1 MSNFVDEKL
10 ILSKIKIRKRKLT
23 STYQNLKLTMEKYIM
38 KKSLLAL
45 AVVAVAATSANAAT
59 VYDKDGTSLA
69 VGGRVQ
75 AVVYNGKAASDV
87 GDGIAEHD
95 AGLVNSARLNIAGS
109 TKINDSV
116 SVFAFSEWNM
126 ADGNKSAT
134 GDNINTREQYVG
146 ADYGDFG
153 KILGGKT
160 YDAANAVLAATDVFE
175 DFGARLQSSIN
186 GDRRTGMFRYVY
198 DNNGI
203 FGSVSYQTA
212 ADESSVQGDK
222 VDVEGGFAAAA
233 GYTFDNVVF
242 GPLSFKAG
250 YSYIKGQNDFAKTIF
265 ANLDNGDI
273 YTNSFDTYKAI
284 SASIAWGSTDNGLYI
299 GALYNTQRIKQRLNN
314 ITYLEEGKKPNNEFY
329 NTNSSLA
336 DKKKGYELVV
346 GYTFDNGIGAF
357 TGYNFVDFKSK
368 IGSFNSNS
376 EIYRR
381 VPVYVNYAI
390 NDNFNIWGEAE
401 FDANS
406 TTKKDNQLQYGET
419 GTMLSAGARYTF

>member
-23 STYQNLKLTMEKYIM
+23 STYQNLKLTMGKYIM

-45 AVVAVAATSANAAT
+45 AVVAAATSANAAT

-75 AVVYNGKAASDV
+75 AVVYNGNVA
-87 GDGIAEHD
+87 GIAEND

-126 ADGNKSAT
+126 ADGNTS
-134 GDNINTREQYVG
+134 GQSWGYSINTREQYVG

-175 DFGARLQSSIN
+175 DFGARLQGSIN

-212 ADESSVQGDK
+212 ADDSTVQGSK
-222 VDVEGGFAAAA
+222 ADVEGGFAAAA

-250 YSYIKGQNDFAKTIF
+250 YSFVKGRDDFSKTIGQF
-265 ANLDNGDI
+265 ENSETFDN
-273 YTNSFDTYKAI
+273 FKVI

-299 GALYNTQRIKQRLNN
+299 GALYNTQRVKQRANDFV
-314 ITYLEEGKKPNNEFY
+314 PS
-329 NTNSSLA
+329 NSSNS
-336 DKKKGYELVV
+336 DKKKGYEFVV

-357 TGYNFVDFKSK
+357 TGYNFVDVKTK
-368 IGSFNSNS
+368 EGSINSDS
-376 EIYRR
+376 AIYRR

-406 TTKKDNQLQYGET
+406 TTKKDGQNQYSET

>member
-1 MSNFVDEKL
+1 MG
-10 ILSKIKIRKRKLT
+10 
-23 STYQNLKLTMEKYIM
+23 KYIM

-45 AVVAVAATSANAAT
+45 AVVAAATSANAAT

-75 AVVYNGKAASDV
+75 AVVYNGNAA
-87 GDGIAEHD
+87 GIAEND

-126 ADGNKSAT
+126 ADGNTSGQSW
-134 GDNINTREQYVG
+134 GDSINTREQYVG

-175 DFGARLQSSIN
+175 DFGARLQGSIN

-212 ADESSVQGDK
+212 ADGSSVAGNNA
-222 VDVEGGFAAAA
+222 DVEGGFAAAA

-250 YSYIKGQNDFAKTIF
+250 YSYIKGQNDFSKTIVQF
-265 ANLDNGDI
+265 KNSETFDN
-273 YTNSFDTYKAI
+273 FKVI

-299 GALYNTQRIKQRLNN
+299 GALYNTQRVKQRANDFV
-314 ITYLEEGKKPNNEFY
+314 PS
-329 NTNSSLA
+329 NSSNS
-336 DKKKGYELVV
+336 DKKKGYEFVV

-357 TGYNFVDFKSK
+357 TGYNFVDQKYK
-368 IGSFNSNS
+368 VGSINQGTAT
-376 EIYRR
+376 IRR

-390 NDNFNIWGEAE
+390 NGNFNIWGEAE

-406 TTKKDNQLQYGET
+406 STTKDGQRQYPEFET

>member
-1 MSNFVDEKL
+1 MG
-10 ILSKIKIRKRKLT
+10 R
-23 STYQNLKLTMEKYIM
+23 YIM

-45 AVVAVAATSANAAT
+45 AVIAAATSANAAT

-75 AVVYNGKAASDV
+75 SVVYNGNATSIGEK
-87 GDGIAEHD
+87 D

-109 TKINDSV
+109 TKINDAV

-212 ADESSVQGDK
+212 ADGSTVQGEK
-222 VDVEGGFAAAA
+222 ADVEGGFAAAA

-242 GPLSFKAG
+242 GPLSLKAG
-250 YSYIKGQNDFAKTIF
+250 YSYVKGQDDKGSYLQDVFAGKNNYKFDDFKV
-265 ANLDNGDI
+265 
-273 YTNSFDTYKAI
+273 I
-284 SASIAWGSTDNGLYI
+284 SASVAWGSTDSGLYI
-299 GALYNTQRIKQRLNN
+299 GALYNTQRAKQRLNW
-314 ITYLEEGKKPNNEFY
+314 YVPS
-329 NTNSSLA
+329 TNSSLA
-336 DKKKGYELVV
+336 DKVKGYEFVV

-357 TGYNFVDFKSK
+357 TGYNLVDKK
-368 IGSFNSNS
+368 NKNGSYNTDSA
-376 EIYRR
+376 IYRR

-406 TTKKDNQLQYGET
+406 TSKNDHQKEFGDT

>member
-1 MSNFVDEKL
+1 MG
-10 ILSKIKIRKRKLT
+10 
-23 STYQNLKLTMEKYIM
+23 KYIM

-45 AVVAVAATSANAAT
+45 AVIAAATSANAAT

-75 AVVYNGKAASDV
+75 SVVYNGNATSIGEK
-87 GDGIAEHD
+87 D

-109 TKINDSV
+109 TKINDAV

-134 GDNINTREQYVG
+134 GDTIDTREQYVG

-212 ADESSVQGDK
+212 ADDSTVQGEK
-222 VDVEGGFAAAA
+222 ADVEGGFAAAA

-242 GPLSFKAG
+242 GPLSLKAG
-250 YSYIKGQNDFAKTIF
+250 YSYVKGQDDKGSYLQDVFAGKNNYKFDDFKV
-265 ANLDNGDI
+265 
-273 YTNSFDTYKAI
+273 I
-284 SASIAWGSTDNGLYI
+284 SASVAWGSTDSGLYI
-299 GALYNTQRIKQRLNN
+299 GAY
-314 ITYLEEGKKPNNEFY
+314 
-329 NTNSSLA
+329 SVA
-336 DKKKGYELVV
+336 
-346 GYTFDNGIGAF
+346 
-357 TGYNFVDFKSK
+357 
-368 IGSFNSNS
+368 
-376 EIYRR
+376 
-381 VPVYVNYAI
+381 
-390 NDNFNIWGEAE
+390 
-401 FDANS
+401 
-406 TTKKDNQLQYGET
+406 
-419 GTMLSAGARYTF
+419 

>member
-23 STYQNLKLTMEKYIM
+23 STYQNLKLTMGKYIM

-212 ADESSVQGDK
+212 ADGSSVAGNK
-222 VDVEGGFAAAA
+222 ADVEGGFAAAA

-250 YSYIKGQNDFAKTIF
+250 YSYIKGQNDFSKTIGQF
-265 ANLDNGDI
+265 ENSETFDN
-273 YTNSFDTYKAI
+273 FKVI

-299 GALYNTQRIKQRLNN
+299 GALYNTQRVKQRANDFV
-314 ITYLEEGKKPNNEFY
+314 PS
-329 NTNSSLA
+329 NSSNS
-336 DKKKGYELVV
+336 DKKKGYEFVV

-357 TGYNFVDFKSK
+357 TGYNFVDVKTK
-368 IGSFNSNS
+368 EGSINSDS

-406 TTKKDNQLQYGET
+406 TTEKDHKAQYGET

>member
-23 STYQNLKLTMEKYIM
+23 STYQNLKLTMGKYIM

-45 AVVAVAATSANAAT
+45 AVVAAATSANAAT

-75 AVVYNGKAASDV
+75 AVVYNGNAA
-87 GDGIAEHD
+87 GIAEND

-126 ADGNKSAT
+126 ADGNTSGQSW
-134 GDNINTREQYVG
+134 GDSINTREQYVG

-175 DFGARLQSSIN
+175 DFGARLQGSIN

-212 ADESSVQGDK
+212 SDETTVAGQK
-222 VDVEGGFAAAA
+222 ANVEGGFAAAA

-250 YSYIKGQNDFAKTIF
+250 YSYVKGQDDSDELKGLITNYGKDGIWGFDDFKI
-265 ANLDNGDI
+265 
-273 YTNSFDTYKAI
+273 I
-284 SASIAWGSTDNGLYI
+284 SASLSWGSTDNGLYL
-299 GALYNTQRIKQRLNN
+299 GALYNTQRAKQRLD
-314 ITYLEEGKKPNNEFY
+314 GAQ
-329 NTNSSLA
+329 SSNA
-336 DKKKGYELVV
+336 DKVKGYEFVV

-357 TGYNFVDFKSK
+357 TGYNLVDKK
-368 IGSFNSNS
+368 YKEGSYNTDSA
-376 EIYRR
+376 IYRR

-406 TTKKDNQLQYGET
+406 TTEKDHKAQYGET

>member
-1 MSNFVDEKL
+1 MG
-10 ILSKIKIRKRKLT
+10 
-23 STYQNLKLTMEKYIM
+23 KYIM

-45 AVVAVAATSANAAT
+45 AVVAAATSANAAT

-75 AVVYNGKAASDV
+75 AVVYNGNGGANV
-87 GDGIAEHD
+87 QGENGIADHD

-126 ADGNKSAT
+126 ADGNKTAT

-175 DFGARLQSSIN
+175 DFGARLQGSIN

-212 ADESSVQGDK
+212 ADESSVQGNK
-222 VDVEGGFAAAA
+222 LDVEGGFAAAA

-242 GPLSFKAG
+242 GPLSLKAG
-250 YSYIKGQNDFAKTIF
+250 YSYIKGQDDFTKTI
-265 ANLDNGDI
+265 AINKKGEWSL
-273 YTNSFDTYKAI
+273 NSFDTYKAI

-299 GALYNTQRIKQRLNN
+299 GALYNTQRIKQRENGF
-314 ITYLEEGKKPNNEFY
+314 TYNDGVNEPVSFY
-329 NTNSSLA
+329 GVTNSSFA
-336 DKKKGYELVV
+336 NKKKGYEFVV

-357 TGYNFVDFKSK
+357 TGYNFVDQKYKF
-368 IGSFNSNS
+368 GSYNKDSA
-376 EIYRR
+376 IYRR

-406 TTKKDNQLQYGET
+406 TNVKDHQRDSGDT

>member
-1 MSNFVDEKL
+1 MG
-10 ILSKIKIRKRKLT
+10 
-23 STYQNLKLTMEKYIM
+23 KYIM

-45 AVVAVAATSANAAT
+45 AVVAAATSANAAT

-75 AVVYNGKAASDV
+75 AVVYNGNAA
-87 GDGIAEHD
+87 GIAEND

-126 ADGNKSAT
+126 ADGNTSGQSW
-134 GDNINTREQYVG
+134 GDSINTREQYVG

-175 DFGARLQSSIN
+175 DFGARLQGSIN

-212 ADESSVQGDK
+212 ADDSTVQGSK
-222 VDVEGGFAAAA
+222 ADVEGGFAAAA

-250 YSYIKGQNDFAKTIF
+250 YSYVKGQDDFSKTIGQF
-265 ANLDNGDI
+265 ENSETFDN
-273 YTNSFDTYKAI
+273 FKVI

-299 GALYNTQRIKQRLNN
+299 GALYNTQRVKQRANDFV
-314 ITYLEEGKKPNNEFY
+314 PS
-329 NTNSSLA
+329 NSSNS
-336 DKKKGYELVV
+336 DKKKGYEFVV

-357 TGYNFVDFKSK
+357 TGYNFVDVKTK
-368 IGSFNSNS
+368 EGSINSDS
-376 EIYRR
+376 AIYRR

-406 TTKKDNQLQYGET
+406 TTKKDGQNQYSET

>member
-1 MSNFVDEKL
+1 
-10 ILSKIKIRKRKLT
+10 
-23 STYQNLKLTMEKYIM
+23 M
-38 KKSLLAL
+38 KKSLLALALAL

-212 ADESSVQGDK
+212 ADGSSVAGNK
-222 VDVEGGFAAAA
+222 ADVEGGFAAAA

-250 YSYIKGQNDFAKTIF
+250 YSYIKGQNDFSKTIGQF
-265 ANLDNGDI
+265 ENSETFDN
-273 YTNSFDTYKAI
+273 FKVI

-299 GALYNTQRIKQRLNN
+299 GALYNTQRVKQRANDFV
-314 ITYLEEGKKPNNEFY
+314 PS
-329 NTNSSLA
+329 NSSNS
-336 DKKKGYELVV
+336 DKKKGYEFVV

-357 TGYNFVDFKSK
+357 TGYNFVDVKTKEGSINSDSK
-368 IGSFNSNS
+368 
-376 EIYRR
+376 IYRR

-406 TTKKDNQLQYGET
+406 TTEKDHKAQYGET

>member
-1 MSNFVDEKL
+1 MG
-10 ILSKIKIRKRKLT
+10 
-23 STYQNLKLTMEKYIM
+23 KYIM

-45 AVVAVAATSANAAT
+45 AVVAVATSANAAT
-59 VYDKDGTSLA
+59 VYDKDGSSLA

-175 DFGARLQSSIN
+175 DFGARLQGSIN

-212 ADESSVQGDK
+212 ADGSSVAGNNA
-222 VDVEGGFAAAA
+222 DVEGGFAAAA

-250 YSYIKGQNDFAKTIF
+250 YSYIKGQNDFSKTIGQF
-265 ANLDNGDI
+265 ENSETFDN
-273 YTNSFDTYKAI
+273 FKVI

-299 GALYNTQRIKQRLNN
+299 GALYNTQRAKQRLNWSV
-314 ITYLEEGKKPNNEFY
+314 PS
-329 NTNSSLA
+329 TNSSLA
-336 DKKKGYELVV
+336 DKVKGYEFVV

-357 TGYNFVDFKSK
+357 TGYNFVDQKYK
-368 IGSFNSNS
+368 VGSINQGTAT
-376 EIYRR
+376 IRR

-390 NDNFNIWGEAE
+390 NGNFNIWGEAE

-406 TTKKDNQLQYGET
+406 STTKDGQRQYPEFEEFD
-419 GTMLSAGARYTF
+419 GTKSFALCFTR

>member
-1 MSNFVDEKL
+1 MG
-10 ILSKIKIRKRKLT
+10 
-23 STYQNLKLTMEKYIM
+23 KYIM

-45 AVVAVAATSANAAT
+45 AVVAAAATSANAAT

-75 AVVYNGKAASDV
+75 AVVYNGNAA
-87 GDGIAEHD
+87 GIAEND
-95 AGLVNSARLNIAGS
+95 SGLVNSARLNIAGS

-126 ADGNKSAT
+126 ADGNTSGQSW
-134 GDNINTREQYVG
+134 GDSINTREQYVG

-175 DFGARLQSSIN
+175 DFGARLQGSIN

-212 ADESSVQGDK
+212 ADGSSVAGNNA
-222 VDVEGGFAAAA
+222 DVEGGFAAAA

-250 YSYIKGQNDFAKTIF
+250 YSYIKGQNDFSKTIVQF
-265 ANLDNGDI
+265 ENSETFDN
-273 YTNSFDTYKAI
+273 FKVI

-299 GALYNTQRIKQRLNN
+299 GALYNTQRVKQRANDFV
-314 ITYLEEGKKPNNEFY
+314 PS
-329 NTNSSLA
+329 NSSNS
-336 DKKKGYELVV
+336 DKKKGYEFVV

-357 TGYNFVDFKSK
+357 TGYNFVDQKYK
-368 IGSFNSNS
+368 VGSINQGTAT
-376 EIYRR
+376 IRR

-390 NDNFNIWGEAE
+390 NGNFNIWGEAE

-406 TTKKDNQLQYGET
+406 STTKDGQRQYPEFET

>member
-23 STYQNLKLTMEKYIM
+23 STYKNLKLTMGKYIM

-45 AVVAVAATSANAAT
+45 AVVAAATSANAAT

-75 AVVYNGKAASDV
+75 AVVYNGNAA
-87 GDGIAEHD
+87 GIAEND

-126 ADGNKSAT
+126 ADGNTSGQSW
-134 GDNINTREQYVG
+134 GDSINTREQYVG

-175 DFGARLQSSIN
+175 DFGARLQGSIN

-212 ADESSVQGDK
+212 ADDSTVQGSK
-222 VDVEGGFAAAA
+222 ADVEGGFAAAA

-250 YSYIKGQNDFAKTIF
+250 YSYVKGQDDFSKTIGQF
-265 ANLDNGDI
+265 ENSETFDN
-273 YTNSFDTYKAI
+273 FKVI

-299 GALYNTQRIKQRLNN
+299 GALYNTQRVKQRANDFV
-314 ITYLEEGKKPNNEFY
+314 PS
-329 NTNSSLA
+329 NSSNS
-336 DKKKGYELVV
+336 DKKKGYEFVV

-357 TGYNFVDFKSK
+357 TGYNFVDVKTK
-368 IGSFNSNS
+368 EGSINSDS
-376 EIYRR
+376 AIYRR

-406 TTKKDNQLQYGET
+406 TTKKDGQNQYSET

>member
-23 STYQNLKLTMEKYIM
+23 STYQNLKLTMGKYIM

-45 AVVAVAATSANAAT
+45 AVVVAATSANAAT

-75 AVVYNGKAASDV
+75 SVVYNGNAA
-87 GDGIAEHD
+87 GIAEND
-95 AGLVNSARLNIAGS
+95 EGLVNSARLNIAGS

-126 ADGNKSAT
+126 ADGNTSGQSW
-134 GDNINTREQYVG
+134 GDSINTREQYVG

-175 DFGARLQSSIN
+175 DFGARLQGSIN

-212 ADESSVQGDK
+212 ADDSTVQGSK
-222 VDVEGGFAAAA
+222 ADVEGGFAAAA
-233 GYTFDNVVF
+233 GYTFDDVVF

-250 YSYIKGQNDFAKTIF
+250 YSYVKGQD
-265 ANLDNGDI
+265 DNGDYLASAI
-273 YTNSFDTYKAI
+273 KGVKNYNFDDFKVI

-299 GALYNTQRIKQRLNN
+299 GALYNTQRAKQRLNWQV
-314 ITYLEEGKKPNNEFY
+314 PS
-329 NTNSSLA
+329 TNSSLA
-336 DKKKGYELVV
+336 NKVKGYEFVV

-357 TGYNFVDFKSK
+357 TGYNFVDQKSK
-368 IGSFNSNS
+368 VGSINQGTAT
-376 EIYRR
+376 IRR

-390 NDNFNIWGEAE
+390 NGNFNIWGEAE

-406 TTKKDNQLQYGET
+406 STTKDGQRQYPEFET

>member
-1 MSNFVDEKL
+1 MG
-10 ILSKIKIRKRKLT
+10 
-23 STYQNLKLTMEKYIM
+23 KYIM

-45 AVVAVAATSANAAT
+45 AVVAAATSANAAT

-75 AVVYNGKAASDV
+75 AVVYNGNAA
-87 GDGIAEHD
+87 GIAEND

-126 ADGNKSAT
+126 ADGNTSGQSW
-134 GDNINTREQYVG
+134 GDSINTREQYVG

-212 ADESSVQGDK
+212 ADGSTVKGK
-222 VDVEGGFAAAA
+222 KADVEGGFAAAA

-242 GPLSFKAG
+242 GPLSLKAG
-250 YSYIKGQNDFAKTIF
+250 YSYVKGQDDKGSYLQDVFAGKNNYKFDDFKV
-265 ANLDNGDI
+265 
-273 YTNSFDTYKAI
+273 I
-284 SASIAWGSTDNGLYI
+284 SASVAWGSTDSGLYI
-299 GALYNTQRIKQRLNN
+299 GALYNTQRAKQRLSAS
-314 ITYLEEGKKPNNEFY
+314 
-329 NTNSSLA
+329 NSSLA
-336 DKKKGYELVV
+336 DKVKGYEFVV

-357 TGYNFVDFKSK
+357 TGYNFVDQKYK
-368 IGSFNSNS
+368 VGSINQGTAT
-376 EIYRR
+376 IRR

-390 NDNFNIWGEAE
+390 NGNFNIWGEAE

-406 TTKKDNQLQYGET
+406 STTKDGQRQYPELET

>member
-10 ILSKIKIRKRKLT
+10 ILSKIKIRKRKLS
-23 STYQNLKLTMEKYIM
+23 STYQNLKLTMGKYIM

-45 AVVAVAATSANAAT
+45 AVVAAATSANAAT

-75 AVVYNGKAASDV
+75 AVVYNGNAA
-87 GDGIAEHD
+87 GIAEND

-126 ADGNKSAT
+126 ADGNTSGQSW
-134 GDNINTREQYVG
+134 GDSINTREQYVG

-175 DFGARLQSSIN
+175 DFGARLQGSIN

-212 ADESSVQGDK
+212 ADGSSVAGNNA
-222 VDVEGGFAAAA
+222 DVEGGFAAAA

-250 YSYIKGQNDFAKTIF
+250 YSYIKGQNDFSKTIVQF
-265 ANLDNGDI
+265 ENSETFDN
-273 YTNSFDTYKAI
+273 FKVI

-299 GALYNTQRIKQRLNN
+299 GALYNTQRVKQRANDFV
-314 ITYLEEGKKPNNEFY
+314 PS
-329 NTNSSLA
+329 NSSNS
-336 DKKKGYELVV
+336 DKKKGYEFVV

-357 TGYNFVDFKSK
+357 TGYNFVDQKYK
-368 IGSFNSNS
+368 VGSINQGTAT
-376 EIYRR
+376 IRR

-390 NDNFNIWGEAE
+390 NGNFNIWGEAE

-406 TTKKDNQLQYGET
+406 STTKDGQRQYPEFET

>member
-1 MSNFVDEKL
+1 
-10 ILSKIKIRKRKLT
+10 
-23 STYQNLKLTMEKYIM
+23 M

-45 AVVAVAATSANAAT
+45 AVIAAATSANAAT

-75 AVVYNGKAASDV
+75 SVVYNGNATSIGEK
-87 GDGIAEHD
+87 D

-109 TKINDSV
+109 TKINDAV

-134 GDNINTREQYVG
+134 GDTINTREQYVG

-212 ADESSVQGDK
+212 ADDSTVQGEK
-222 VDVEGGFAAAA
+222 ADVEGGFAAAA

-242 GPLSFKAG
+242 GPLSLKAG
-250 YSYIKGQNDFAKTIF
+250 YSYVKGQDDKGSYLQDVFAGKNNYKFDDFKV
-265 ANLDNGDI
+265 
-273 YTNSFDTYKAI
+273 I
-284 SASIAWGSTDNGLYI
+284 SASVAWGSTDSGLYI
-299 GALYNTQRIKQRLNN
+299 GALYNTQRAKQRLNW
-314 ITYLEEGKKPNNEFY
+314 YVPS
-329 NTNSSLA
+329 TNSSLA
-336 DKKKGYELVV
+336 DKVKGYEFVV

-357 TGYNFVDFKSK
+357 TGYNLVDKK
-368 IGSFNSNS
+368 NKNGSYNTDSA
-376 EIYRR
+376 IYRR

-406 TTKKDNQLQYGET
+406 TSKNDHQKEFGDT

>member
-23 STYQNLKLTMEKYIM
+23 STYQNLKLTMGKYIM

-45 AVVAVAATSANAAT
+45 AVVAAATSANAAT

-75 AVVYNGKAASDV
+75 AVVYNGNAA
-87 GDGIAEHD
+87 GIAEND

-126 ADGNKSAT
+126 ADGNTSGQSW
-134 GDNINTREQYVG
+134 GDSINTREQYVG

-175 DFGARLQSSIN
+175 DFGARLQGSIN

-212 ADESSVQGDK
+212 ADDSTVQGSK
-222 VDVEGGFAAAA
+222 ADVEGGFAAAA

-250 YSYIKGQNDFAKTIF
+250 YSYVKGQDDFSKTIGQF
-265 ANLDNGDI
+265 ENSETFDN
-273 YTNSFDTYKAI
+273 FKVI

-299 GALYNTQRIKQRLNN
+299 GALYNTQRVKQRANDFV
-314 ITYLEEGKKPNNEFY
+314 PS
-329 NTNSSLA
+329 NSSNS
-336 DKKKGYELVV
+336 DKKKGYEFVV

-357 TGYNFVDFKSK
+357 TGYNFVDVKTK
-368 IGSFNSNS
+368 EGSINSDS

-406 TTKKDNQLQYGET
+406 TTEKDHKAQYGET

>member
-1 MSNFVDEKL
+1 MG
-10 ILSKIKIRKRKLT
+10 R
-23 STYQNLKLTMEKYIM
+23 YIM

-45 AVVAVAATSANAAT
+45 AVIAAATSANAAT

-75 AVVYNGKAASDV
+75 SVVYNGNATSIGEK
-87 GDGIAEHD
+87 D

-109 TKINDSV
+109 TKINDAV

-134 GDNINTREQYVG
+134 GDTINTREQYVG

-212 ADESSVQGDK
+212 ADGSTVQGEK
-222 VDVEGGFAAAA
+222 ADVEGGFAAAA

-242 GPLSFKAG
+242 GPLSLKAG
-250 YSYIKGQNDFAKTIF
+250 YSYVKGQDDKGSYLQDVFAGKNNYKFDDFKV
-265 ANLDNGDI
+265 
-273 YTNSFDTYKAI
+273 I
-284 SASIAWGSTDNGLYI
+284 SASVAWGSTDSGLYI
-299 GALYNTQRIKQRLNN
+299 GALYNTQRAKQRLNW
-314 ITYLEEGKKPNNEFY
+314 YVPS
-329 NTNSSLA
+329 TNSSSA
-336 DKKKGYELVV
+336 DKVKGYEFVV

-357 TGYNFVDFKSK
+357 TGYNLVDKK
-368 IGSFNSNS
+368 NKNGSYNTDSA
-376 EIYRR
+376 IYRR

-406 TTKKDNQLQYGET
+406 TSEKDHQLQGGET

>member
-1 MSNFVDEKL
+1 
-10 ILSKIKIRKRKLT
+10 
-23 STYQNLKLTMEKYIM
+23 M

-212 ADESSVQGDK
+212 ADGSSVAGNK
-222 VDVEGGFAAAA
+222 ADVEGGFAAAA

-250 YSYIKGQNDFAKTIF
+250 YSYIKGQNDFSKTIGQF
-265 ANLDNGDI
+265 ENSETFDN
-273 YTNSFDTYKAI
+273 FKVI

-299 GALYNTQRIKQRLNN
+299 GALYNTQRVKQRANDFV
-314 ITYLEEGKKPNNEFY
+314 PS
-329 NTNSSLA
+329 NSSNS
-336 DKKKGYELVV
+336 DKKKGYEFVV

-357 TGYNFVDFKSK
+357 TGYNFVDVKTK
-368 IGSFNSNS
+368 EGSINSDS
-376 EIYRR
+376 RIYRR

-406 TTKKDNQLQYGET
+406 TTEKDHKAQYGET

>member
-1 MSNFVDEKL
+1 MG
-10 ILSKIKIRKRKLT
+10 
-23 STYQNLKLTMEKYIM
+23 KYIM

-45 AVVAVAATSANAAT
+45 AVVAAATSANAAT

-75 AVVYNGKAASDV
+75 AVVYNGNAA
-87 GDGIAEHD
+87 GIAEND

-126 ADGNKSAT
+126 ADGNTSGQSW
-134 GDNINTREQYVG
+134 GDSINTREQYVG

-175 DFGARLQSSIN
+175 DFGARLQGSIN

-212 ADESSVQGDK
+212 ADGSSVAGNNA
-222 VDVEGGFAAAA
+222 DVEGGFAAAA

-250 YSYIKGQNDFAKTIF
+250 YSYIKGQNDFSKTIVQF
-265 ANLDNGDI
+265 ENSETFDN
-273 YTNSFDTYKAI
+273 FKVI

-299 GALYNTQRIKQRLNN
+299 GALYNTQRVKQRANDFV
-314 ITYLEEGKKPNNEFY
+314 PS
-329 NTNSSLA
+329 NSSNS
-336 DKKKGYELVV
+336 DKKKGYEFVV

-357 TGYNFVDFKSK
+357 TGYNFVDVKTK
-368 IGSFNSNS
+368 KGSINSDS

-406 TTKKDNQLQYGET
+406 TTEKDHKAQYGET

>member
-23 STYQNLKLTMEKYIM
+23 STYQNLKLTMGKYIM

-45 AVVAVAATSANAAT
+45 AVVAAATSANAAT

-75 AVVYNGKAASDV
+75 SVVYNGNAA
-87 GDGIAEHD
+87 GIAEND

-126 ADGNKSAT
+126 ADGNTSGQSW
-134 GDNINTREQYVG
+134 GDSINTREQYVG

-175 DFGARLQSSIN
+175 DFGARLQGSIN

-242 GPLSFKAG
+242 GPLSFKTG

-368 IGSFNSNS
+368 AGSFNSDS
-376 EIYRR
+376 AIYRR

-406 TTKKDNQLQYGET
+406 TSEKDHQLQGGET

>member
-23 STYQNLKLTMEKYIM
+23 STYQNLKLTMGKYIM

-45 AVVAVAATSANAAT
+45 AVVAAATSANAAT

-75 AVVYNGKAASDV
+75 AVVYNGNAA
-87 GDGIAEHD
+87 GIAEND

-126 ADGNKSAT
+126 ADGNTSGQSW
-134 GDNINTREQYVG
+134 GDSINTREQYVG

-175 DFGARLQSSIN
+175 DFGARLQGSIN
-186 GDRRTGMFRYVY
+186 SDRRTGMFRYVY

-212 ADESSVQGDK
+212 ADGSSVAGNNA
-222 VDVEGGFAAAA
+222 DVEGGFAAAA

-250 YSYIKGQNDFAKTIF
+250 YSYIKGQNDFSKTIVQF
-265 ANLDNGDI
+265 ENSETFDN
-273 YTNSFDTYKAI
+273 FKVI

-299 GALYNTQRIKQRLNN
+299 GALYNTQRVKQRANDFV
-314 ITYLEEGKKPNNEFY
+314 PS
-329 NTNSSLA
+329 NSSNS
-336 DKKKGYELVV
+336 DKKKGYEFVV

-357 TGYNFVDFKSK
+357 TGYNFVDVKTK
-368 IGSFNSNS
+368 EGSINSDS

-406 TTKKDNQLQYGET
+406 TTEKDHKAQHGET

>member
-1 MSNFVDEKL
+1 MG
-10 ILSKIKIRKRKLT
+10 R
-23 STYQNLKLTMEKYIM
+23 YIM

-45 AVVAVAATSANAAT
+45 AVIAAATSANAAT

-75 AVVYNGKAASDV
+75 SVVYNGNATSIGEK
-87 GDGIAEHD
+87 D

-109 TKINDSV
+109 TKINDAV

-134 GDNINTREQYVG
+134 GDTINTREQYVG

-212 ADESSVQGDK
+212 ADDSTVQGEK
-222 VDVEGGFAAAA
+222 ADVEGGFAAAA

-242 GPLSFKAG
+242 GPLSLKAG
-250 YSYIKGQNDFAKTIF
+250 YSYVKGQDDKGSYLQDVFAGKNNYKFDDFKV
-265 ANLDNGDI
+265 
-273 YTNSFDTYKAI
+273 I
-284 SASIAWGSTDNGLYI
+284 SASVAWGSTDSGLYI
-299 GALYNTQRIKQRLNN
+299 GALYNTQRAKQRLNW
-314 ITYLEEGKKPNNEFY
+314 YVPS
-329 NTNSSLA
+329 TNSSLA
-336 DKKKGYELVV
+336 DKVKGYEFVV

-357 TGYNFVDFKSK
+357 TGYNLVDKK
-368 IGSFNSNS
+368 NKNGSYNTDSA
-376 EIYRR
+376 IYRR

-406 TTKKDNQLQYGET
+406 TSKNDHQKEFGDT

>member
-1 MSNFVDEKL
+1 
-10 ILSKIKIRKRKLT
+10 
-23 STYQNLKLTMEKYIM
+23 M

-45 AVVAVAATSANAAT
+45 AVVAAATSANAAT

-75 AVVYNGKAASDV
+75 AVVYNGNAASNV
-87 GDGIAEHD
+87 GNGIAEND
-95 AGLVNSARLNIAGS
+95 AGLVNSARINIAGN

-126 ADGNKSAT
+126 ADGNKTAT

-175 DFGARLQSSIN
+175 DFGARLQGSIN

-212 ADESSVQGDK
+212 ADDSTVQGTK
-222 VDVEGGFAAAA
+222 ADVEGGFAAAA

-242 GPLSFKAG
+242 GPLSLKAG
-250 YSYIKGQNDFAKTIF
+250 YSYVKGQDDKGSYLASVFKGEKNYNFDDFKV
-265 ANLDNGDI
+265 
-273 YTNSFDTYKAI
+273 I

-299 GALYNTQRIKQRLNN
+299 GALYNTQRAKQRLNWFV
-314 ITYLEEGKKPNNEFY
+314 PS
-329 NTNSSLA
+329 TNSSLA
-336 DKKKGYELVV
+336 DKVKGYEFVV

-357 TGYNFVDFKSK
+357 TGYNFVDQKYK
-368 IGSFNSNS
+368 AGSFNTDSA
-376 EIYRR
+376 IYRR

-390 NDNFNIWGEAE
+390 NGNFNIWGEAE

-406 TTKKDNQLQYGET
+406 TNVKDHQRDSGDT

>member
-1 MSNFVDEKL
+1 MG
-10 ILSKIKIRKRKLT
+10 
-23 STYQNLKLTMEKYIM
+23 KYIM

-45 AVVAVAATSANAAT
+45 AVVAVATSANAAT

-75 AVVYNGKAASDV
+75 AVVYNGNAA
-87 GDGIAEHD
+87 GIAEND

-126 ADGNKSAT
+126 ADGNTSGQSW
-134 GDNINTREQYVG
+134 GDSINTREQYVG

-212 ADESSVQGDK
+212 ADGSSVAGNK
-222 VDVEGGFAAAA
+222 ADVEGGFAAAA

-250 YSYIKGQNDFAKTIF
+250 YSYIKGQNDFSKTIGQF
-265 ANLDNGDI
+265 ENSETFDN
-273 YTNSFDTYKAI
+273 FKVI

-299 GALYNTQRIKQRLNN
+299 GALYNTQRVKQRANDFV
-314 ITYLEEGKKPNNEFY
+314 PS
-329 NTNSSLA
+329 NSSNS
-336 DKKKGYELVV
+336 DKKKGYEFVV

-357 TGYNFVDFKSK
+357 TGYNFVDVKTKEGSINSDSK
-368 IGSFNSNS
+368 
-376 EIYRR
+376 IYRR

-406 TTKKDNQLQYGET
+406 TTEKDHKAQYGET

>member
-1 MSNFVDEKL
+1 MYVISNFVDEKL

-186 GDRRTGMFRYVY
+186 VDRRTGMFRYVY

-212 ADESSVQGDK
+212 ADGSSVAGNK
-222 VDVEGGFAAAA
+222 ADVEGGFAAAA

-250 YSYIKGQNDFAKTIF
+250 YSYIKGQNDFSKTIGQF
-265 ANLDNGDI
+265 ENSETFDN
-273 YTNSFDTYKAI
+273 FKVI

-299 GALYNTQRIKQRLNN
+299 GALYNTQRVKQRANDFV
-314 ITYLEEGKKPNNEFY
+314 PS
-329 NTNSSLA
+329 NSSNS
-336 DKKKGYELVV
+336 DKKKGYEFVV

-357 TGYNFVDFKSK
+357 TGYNFVDVKTKEGSINSDSK
-368 IGSFNSNS
+368 
-376 EIYRR
+376 IYRR

-406 TTKKDNQLQYGET
+406 TTEKDHKAQYGET

>member
-1 MSNFVDEKL
+1 MG
-10 ILSKIKIRKRKLT
+10 
-23 STYQNLKLTMEKYIM
+23 KYIM

-45 AVVAVAATSANAAT
+45 AVVAAATSANAAT

-75 AVVYNGKAASDV
+75 AVVYNGNAA
-87 GDGIAEHD
+87 GIAEND

-126 ADGNKSAT
+126 ADGNTSGQSW
-134 GDNINTREQYVG
+134 GDSINTREQYVG

-160 YDAANAVLAATDVFE
+160 YDAANAVLSATDVFE
-175 DFGARLQSSIN
+175 DFGARLQGSIN

-212 ADESSVQGDK
+212 ADGSSVAGK
-222 VDVEGGFAAAA
+222 NADVEGGFAAAA

-250 YSYIKGQNDFAKTIF
+250 YSYIKGQNDFSKTIVQF
-265 ANLDNGDI
+265 ENSETFDN
-273 YTNSFDTYKAI
+273 FKVI

-299 GALYNTQRIKQRLNN
+299 GALYNTQRVKQRANDFV
-314 ITYLEEGKKPNNEFY
+314 PS
-329 NTNSSLA
+329 NSSNS
-336 DKKKGYELVV
+336 DKKKGYEFVV

-357 TGYNFVDFKSK
+357 TGYNFVDQKYK
-368 IGSFNSNS
+368 VGSINQGTAT
-376 EIYRR
+376 IRR

-390 NDNFNIWGEAE
+390 NGNFNIWGEAE

-406 TTKKDNQLQYGET
+406 STTKDGQRQYPEFET

>member
-23 STYQNLKLTMEKYIM
+23 STYQNLKLTMGKYIM

-45 AVVAVAATSANAAT
+45 AVVAAAATSANAAT

-75 AVVYNGKAASDV
+75 SVVYNGNAA
-87 GDGIAEHD
+87 GIAEND

-126 ADGNKSAT
+126 ADGNTSGQSW
-134 GDNINTREQYVG
+134 GDSINTREQYVG

-175 DFGARLQSSIN
+175 DFGARLQGSIN

-212 ADESSVQGDK
+212 ADGSSVAGNNA
-222 VDVEGGFAAAA
+222 DVEGGFAAAA

-250 YSYIKGQNDFAKTIF
+250 YSYIKGQNDFSKTIVQF
-265 ANLDNGDI
+265 ENSETFDN
-273 YTNSFDTYKAI
+273 FKVI

-299 GALYNTQRIKQRLNN
+299 GALYNTQRVKQRANDFV
-314 ITYLEEGKKPNNEFY
+314 PS
-329 NTNSSLA
+329 NSSNS
-336 DKKKGYELVV
+336 DKKKGYEFVV

-357 TGYNFVDFKSK
+357 TGYNFVDQKYK
-368 IGSFNSNS
+368 VGSINQGTAT
-376 EIYRR
+376 IRR

-390 NDNFNIWGEAE
+390 NGNFNIWGEAE

-406 TTKKDNQLQYGET
+406 TSEKDHQLQGGET

>member
-1 MSNFVDEKL
+1 
-10 ILSKIKIRKRKLT
+10 
-23 STYQNLKLTMEKYIM
+23 M

-45 AVVAVAATSANAAT
+45 AVVAAATSANAAT

-75 AVVYNGKAASDV
+75 AVVYNGNAA
-87 GDGIAEHD
+87 GIAEND

-126 ADGNKSAT
+126 ADGNTSGQSW
-134 GDNINTREQYVG
+134 GDSINTREQYVG

-153 KILGGKT
+153 KIFGGKT

-175 DFGARLQSSIN
+175 DFGARLQGSIN

-212 ADESSVQGDK
+212 ADGSSVAGNK
-222 VDVEGGFAAAA
+222 ADVEGGFAAAT

-250 YSYIKGQNDFAKTIF
+250 YSYVKGQDDFSKTIGQF
-265 ANLDNGDI
+265 ENSETFDN
-273 YTNSFDTYKAI
+273 FKVI

-299 GALYNTQRIKQRLNN
+299 GALYNTQRVKQRANDFV
-314 ITYLEEGKKPNNEFY
+314 PS
-329 NTNSSLA
+329 NSSNS
-336 DKKKGYELVV
+336 DKKKGYEFVV

-357 TGYNFVDFKSK
+357 TGYNFVDQKYK
-368 IGSFNSNS
+368 VGSINQGTAT
-376 EIYRR
+376 IRR

-390 NDNFNIWGEAE
+390 NGNFNIWGEAE

-406 TTKKDNQLQYGET
+406 STTKDGQRQYPEFET

>member
-1 MSNFVDEKL
+1 MG
-10 ILSKIKIRKRKLT
+10 
-23 STYQNLKLTMEKYIM
+23 KYIM

-45 AVVAVAATSANAAT
+45 AVVAAAATSANAAT

-75 AVVYNGKAASDV
+75 AVVYNGNAASNV
-87 GDGIAEHD
+87 GNGIAEND
-95 AGLVNSARLNIAGS
+95 AGLVNSARLNIAGN

-126 ADGNKSAT
+126 ADGNKTAT

-175 DFGARLQSSIN
+175 DFGARLQGSIN

-212 ADESSVQGDK
+212 ADDSTVQGTK
-222 VDVEGGFAAAA
+222 ADVEGGFAAAA

-242 GPLSFKAG
+242 GPLSLKAG
-250 YSYIKGQNDFAKTIF
+250 YSYVKGQDDKGSYLASVFKGEKNYNFDDFKV
-265 ANLDNGDI
+265 
-273 YTNSFDTYKAI
+273 I

-299 GALYNTQRIKQRLNN
+299 GALYNTQRAKQRLNWY
-314 ITYLEEGKKPNNEFY
+314 IPS
-329 NTNSSLA
+329 TNSSLA
-336 DKKKGYELVV
+336 DKVKGYEFVV

-357 TGYNFVDFKSK
+357 TGYNFVDQKYK
-368 IGSFNSNS
+368 AGSFNTDSA
-376 EIYRR
+376 IYRR

-390 NDNFNIWGEAE
+390 NGNFNIWGEAE

-406 TTKKDNQLQYGET
+406 TSVKDNQREFGDT

>member
-1 MSNFVDEKL
+1 MG
-10 ILSKIKIRKRKLT
+10 
-23 STYQNLKLTMEKYIM
+23 KYIM

-45 AVVAVAATSANAAT
+45 AVVAAATSANAAT

-75 AVVYNGKAASDV
+75 AVVYNGNAA
-87 GDGIAEHD
+87 GIAEND

-126 ADGNKSAT
+126 ADGNTSGQSW
-134 GDNINTREQYVG
+134 GDSINTREQYVG

-175 DFGARLQSSIN
+175 DFGARLQGSIN

-212 ADESSVQGDK
+212 ADGSSVAGNNA
-222 VDVEGGFAAAA
+222 DVEGGFAAAA

-250 YSYIKGQNDFAKTIF
+250 YSYIKGQNDFSKTIVQF
-265 ANLDNGDI
+265 ENSETFDN
-273 YTNSFDTYKAI
+273 FKVI

-299 GALYNTQRIKQRLNN
+299 GALYNTQRVKQRANDFV
-314 ITYLEEGKKPNNEFY
+314 PS
-329 NTNSSLA
+329 NSSNS
-336 DKKKGYELVV
+336 DKKKGYEFVV

-357 TGYNFVDFKSK
+357 TGYNFVDVKTK
-368 IGSFNSNS
+368 EGSINSDS
-376 EIYRR
+376 AIYRR

-406 TTKKDNQLQYGET
+406 TTKKDGQNQYSET